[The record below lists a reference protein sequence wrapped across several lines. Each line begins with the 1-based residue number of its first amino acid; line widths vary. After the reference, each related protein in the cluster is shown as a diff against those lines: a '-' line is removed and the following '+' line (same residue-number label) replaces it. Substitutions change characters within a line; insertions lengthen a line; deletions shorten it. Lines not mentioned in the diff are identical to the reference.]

1 MNKMKKLVVQCID
14 NNNYMLV
21 DEYNNVYIKNI
32 EFYTEV
38 KPKVNDIMYLAD
50 RVVDRI
56 SLYAFG
62 EIYDTKNYRVDDF
75 MKLVSNG
82 KEYYYQELFG

>member
-1 MNKMKKLVVQCID
+1 MKEMKKVVVQCID
-14 NNNYMLV
+14 NNNYTLV
-21 DEYNNVYIKNI
+21 DGNNTYVKNI

>member
-1 MNKMKKLVVQCID
+1 
-14 NNNYMLV
+14 
-21 DEYNNVYIKNI
+21 
-32 EFYTEV
+32 
-38 KPKVNDIMYLAD
+38 MYLAD